1 MEFLLRVGGEVLDH
15 TLKNHDEGEMKM
27 TLQQNFLQIEKLFHK
42 YDLPIADLQKDI
54 DRMTDFKVT
63 TPIIG
68 GFSTGKTSM
77 INAFLGQRLLRTNIT
92 AETAVPAEISYGEPQ
107 IKIVKDDHNQF
118 ISFEDL
124 LNKDFSVH
132 ETDYIQIQ
140 LLNEELAQL
149 PTIQLVDMPGF
160 DSGIKAHN
168 TAIDQY
174 LPKSLAYILTFAADE
189 PVVKESIADFLKEL
203 KLFEV
208 PVYVCITKADK
219 VSEDI
224 LAANKQS
231 IRTSIEKLLGVAP
244 KKVVAI
250 WSKKNRNTDGLQ
262 EILEDI
268 EANSREI
275 FHKRFTTLQQQHAK
289 TIEQYII
296 EMLKGTE
303 LSLSELD
310 EKEARLLKDIENIQV
325 KIEREQHR
333 FEKQLSSAISAIQ
346 MKIEQE
352 LHNNKEALQTQ
363 LMRGGDLQSKLNV
376 IIRTAVTAGIK
387 EEFEPKLQQHI
398 HKLTQAI
405 QLDIPIDT
413 SIQLDEFKIQTDGLV
428 KELAVKS
435 LPLIL
440 GAIGVALTGP
450 IGGLL
455 LGLGTLFAE
464 MFFQKKRQ
472 DDLRAEAERKVTGEI
487 IPHVVQVAGGLVG
500 QELQKYTATI
510 HEAIQEEVG
519 KQRDVLQKALQDTR
533 KQKENEQ
540 AQQEQLNQQLNDDLQ
555 GVRGL
560 IYDAVGTV

>member
-1 MEFLLRVGGEVLDH
+1 
-15 TLKNHDEGEMKM
+15 M
-27 TLQQNFLQIEKLFHK
+27 TLQQNFLEIEKLFSK
-42 YDLPIADLQKDI
+42 YNLSTQDVQKDI
-54 DRMTDFKVT
+54 QQMHNFKVT

-68 GFSTGKTSM
+68 GFSTGKSSM

-92 AETAVPAEISYGEPQ
+92 AETAVPAEISFGEPSV
-107 IKIVKDDHNQF
+107 KIVKDNQQQN
-118 ISFEDL
+118 ITLEDL
-124 LNKDFSVH
+124 LNQEYSIHDTDF
-132 ETDYIQIQ
+132 IQIQ
-140 LLNEELAQL
+140 LLNNELAKL

-174 LPKSLAYILTFAADE
+174 LPKSLSYIITLSADE

-219 VSEDI
+219 VSEDV
-224 LAANKQS
+224 LATNIQS

-250 WSKKNRNTDGLQ
+250 WSKKNKNTDGLQ
-262 EILEDI
+262 EILADI

-275 FHKRFTTLQQQHAK
+275 FHKKFTALQQQHAK
-289 TIEQYII
+289 TIEQYIT

-303 LSLSELD
+303 LSVSELD
-310 EKEARLLKDIENIQV
+310 EKEAKLLKDIEHVQV
-325 KIEREQHR
+325 KIEREQER
-333 FEKQLSSAISAIQ
+333 FEKQLDGAISAIQ

-363 LMRGGDLQSKLNV
+363 LMRGGDIQSKLN
-376 IIRTAVTAGIK
+376 IILRTAVTAGIK

-398 HKLTQAI
+398 QKLTHAI

-413 SIQLDEFKIQTDGLV
+413 SIQLDDFKIQTDHLM
-428 KELAVKS
+428 KELAIKA

-455 LGLGTLFAE
+455 LGIGTLLAE
-464 MFFQKKRQ
+464 LFFKKKRE
-472 DDLRAEAERKVTGEI
+472 DELKAEAERKVTGEI
-487 IPHVVQVAGGLVG
+487 IPFVVQEAGGLVG
-500 QELQKYTATI
+500 RELQQYTTTI

-519 KQRDVLQKALQDTR
+519 KQRDLLQKALQDVR

-540 AQQEQLNQQLNDDLQ
+540 SQQEDLKKQLNADLQ
-555 GVRGL
+555 RVRGL
-560 IYDAVGTV
+560 LYDTVGSV

>member
-1 MEFLLRVGGEVLDH
+1 
-15 TLKNHDEGEMKM
+15 MKM
-27 TLQQNFLQIEKLFHK
+27 TLQQNFLQIEKLFNK
-42 YDLPIADLQKDI
+42 YDLPTVDLQKDI
-54 DRMTDFKVT
+54 QQMTNFKVT

-77 INAFLGQRLLRTNIT
+77 INAFLGRKLLRTNIT

-107 IKIVKDDHNQF
+107 IMIVKDDHNQF
-118 ISFEDL
+118 ITLEDL

-132 ETDYIQIQ
+132 DTDYIQIQ

-149 PTIQLVDMPGF
+149 PNIQLVDMPGF

-219 VSEDI
+219 VSEDV
-224 LAANKQS
+224 LTTNKQS
-231 IRTSIEKLLGVAP
+231 IRTSVEKLLGVAP

-262 EILEDI
+262 EILVDI
-268 EANSREI
+268 EANSRDI
-275 FHKRFTTLQQQHAK
+275 FYKKFTILLQQHAK
-289 TIEQYII
+289 TIEQYVT

-303 LSLSELD
+303 LSVSELD
-310 EKEARLLKDIENIQV
+310 EKEARLIKDVENVQV
-325 KIEREQHR
+325 KIEREQQR

-363 LMRGGDLQSKLNV
+363 LMRGGDIQSKLNV
-376 IIRTAVTAGIK
+376 IIRTAVTTGIK

-398 HKLTQAI
+398 QKLTQAI

-413 SIQLDEFKIQTDGLV
+413 SIQLDEFRIQTDNLV
-428 KELAVKS
+428 KDLAIKS

-450 IGGLL
+450 LGGLL

-464 MFFQKKRQ
+464 MFFKKKRE
-472 DDLRAEAERKVTGEI
+472 DDLKAEAERKVTGEI
-487 IPHVVQVAGGLVG
+487 IPHVVQEAGGLVG

-519 KQRDVLQKALQDTR
+519 KQRDVLQKALQDIR

-540 AQQEQLNQQLNDDLQ
+540 AQQEQLKQQLNNDLQ
-555 GVRGL
+555 RVRGL

>member
-1 MEFLLRVGGEVLDH
+1 
-15 TLKNHDEGEMKM
+15 M
-27 TLQQNFLQIEKLFHK
+27 TLQQNFIEIEKLFGK
-42 YDLPIADLQKDI
+42 YNLSTQDVQKDI
-54 DRMTDFKVT
+54 QHMNDFKVT

-68 GFSTGKTSM
+68 GFSTGKSSM
-77 INAFLGQRLLRTNIT
+77 INAFLDQRLLRTNIT
-92 AETAVPAEISYGEPQ
+92 AETAVPAEITYGEP
-107 IKIVKDDHNQF
+107 IVKIVKDNQQQL
-118 ISFEDL
+118 ITLEDL
-124 LNKDFSVH
+124 LNQEYSIHDTDF
-132 ETDYIQIQ
+132 IQIQ
-140 LLNEELAQL
+140 LLNNELAKL

-219 VSEDI
+219 VSEDV
-224 LAANKQS
+224 LATNIQS

-250 WSKKNRNTDGLQ
+250 WSKKNKNTDGLQ
-262 EILEDI
+262 EILADI

-275 FHKRFTTLQQQHAK
+275 FHKKFTALQQQHAK
-289 TIEQYII
+289 TIEQYIT

-303 LSLSELD
+303 LSVSELD
-310 EKEARLLKDIENIQV
+310 EKEAKLLKDIEHVQV
-325 KIEREQHR
+325 KIEREQER
-333 FEKQLSSAISAIQ
+333 FEKQLDGAISAIQ

-363 LMRGGDLQSKLNV
+363 LMRGGDIQSKLN
-376 IIRTAVTAGIK
+376 IILRTAVTAGIK

-398 HKLTQAI
+398 QKLTHAI

-413 SIQLDEFKIQTDGLV
+413 SIQLDDFKIQTDHLM
-428 KELAVKS
+428 KELAIKA

-455 LGLGTLFAE
+455 LGIGTLLAE
-464 MFFQKKRQ
+464 LFFKKKRE
-472 DDLRAEAERKVTGEI
+472 DELKAEAERKVTGEI
-487 IPHVVQVAGGLVG
+487 IPFVVQEAGGLVG
-500 QELQKYTATI
+500 RELQQYTTTI

-519 KQRDVLQKALQDTR
+519 KQRDLLQKALQDVR

-540 AQQEQLNQQLNDDLQ
+540 SQQEDLKKQLNADLQ
-555 GVRGL
+555 RVRGL
-560 IYDAVGTV
+560 LYDTVGSV